1 MARSHALGEEVVGWG
16 ADYSWVAGFLSAL
29 LAYYLLSSALLAYYL
44 LSSALLAYYL
54 LSVVFP
60 VRGTERPQPA
70 VGAAGPTG

>member
-29 LAYYLLSSALLAYYL
+29 LAYYLLS
-44 LSSALLAYYL
+44 
-54 LSVVFP
+54 VVFP

>member
-44 LSSALLAYYL
+44 LS
-54 LSVVFP
+54 VVFP